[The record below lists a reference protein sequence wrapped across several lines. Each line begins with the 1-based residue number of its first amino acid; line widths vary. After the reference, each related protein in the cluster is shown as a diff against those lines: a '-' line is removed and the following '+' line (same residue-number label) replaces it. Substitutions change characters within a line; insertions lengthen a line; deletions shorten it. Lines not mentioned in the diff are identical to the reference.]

1 MVTRAHHNPELEVPS
16 EILSS
21 EGEISCGQEGKIRI
35 GKLFLTSQ
43 RVQTQWKSIQQSKET
58 ITTEE
63 GTMLSWDGGEGRK
76 DDYDGE
82 GALRTSWALAG
93 VITPD

>member
-58 ITTEE
+58 ITTEVE
-63 GTMLSWDGGEGRK
+63 PCLVGMGVRGEKMIMMEKGHS
-76 DDYDGE
+76 GLP
-82 GALRTSWALAG
+82 GHWLGL
-93 VITPD
+93 